1 MKLLKHPKM
10 TDVAML
16 VCSQQDIP
24 GTQTYRLSIKWFNI
38 TFQNGPQYTGIH
50 EILKM
55 SISKYLEFEE
65 YKC

>member
-24 GTQTYRLSIKWFNI
+24 ETQTYRLSIKWFNI
-38 TFQNGPQYTGIH
+38 TLQNGPQYTGIH